1 MNKQRLPALVLPVVA
16 AISFALCTPGAAIAA
31 SLDDVLRAAQTINQE
46 SRKSQQRIDAITD
59 ETRRLLNEYKVVL
72 KENEGLRVYIRQ
84 LERQIQSQEQ
94 EMDQLN
100 ASIDQ
105 VTVIERQITPLMHRM
120 IDGLERFVE
129 MDVPFNPDERSDR
142 IDRLREIMDRADV
155 AVSEKFSQILNAY
168 QIENEYGRTMEAY
181 VDDSFEFGDR
191 TLVVDMLRFGRI
203 ALMFQTPDGETIGAW
218 SKKDHRFVPL
228 DDSYKSQIRNAVR
241 MARKQASV
249 DLVILPIP
257 GPRVLEVAGGAD

>member
-1 MNKQRLPALVLPVVA
+1 MNKQRLPFLVLPVVA
-16 AISFALCTPGAAIAA
+16 AMMFAACIPATALAATLA
-31 SLDDVLRAAQTINQE
+31 DVLRAAQTINQE
-46 SRKSQQRIDAITD
+46 ARRSQQRIDALTD

-84 LERQIQSQEQ
+84 LERQIASQEE
-94 EMDQLN
+94 EMRQLN

-129 MDVPFNPDERSDR
+129 MDVPFNEDERRDR
-142 IDRLREIMDRADV
+142 IDRLRGMMDRADV

-168 QIENEYGRTMEAY
+168 QIENDFGRTMEAY
-181 VDDSFEFGDR
+181 VDDSFEYEGR
-191 TLVVDMLRFGRI
+191 TLVVDVLRFGRI
-203 ALMFQTPDGETIGAW
+203 SLLFQTPDGDTIGGW
-218 SKKDHRFVPL
+218 NQQQRRWEEL
-228 DDSYKSQIRNAVR
+228 DDSFKSQIRNGVR

-249 DLVILPIP
+249 DLLILPITAP
-257 GPRVLEVAGGAD
+257 ESEGGAD